1 MIPSDHFVRFYNE
14 VFKFLEKKNGLE
26 PYYLEISRH
35 QELHCLEH
43 FLKKGLQGME
53 EYWGQIRIEENCIC
67 SSWIEDDVRYSHMQK
82 CPSLSKVLDNDATP
96 CEKYCYHCPGWVA
109 PLVTKCGFYYIKYLR
124 ALDVPECYSV
134 FSENGKIAFVVPAE
148 ILQVAYAEDLRL
160 YLTNNLAKITLI
172 TFKTEVSLIL
182 ITNSLPI
189 EGIEFFNACGKIT

>member
-53 EYWGQIRIEENCIC
+53 EYWGKIIIEENCIC

-134 FSENGKIAFVVPAE
+134 FSENKEKIKEIRDNLVKEGFKYIFDNLDREEVVE
-148 ILQVAYAEDLRL
+148 KNKQKRLQYQKE
-160 YLTNNLAKITLI
+160 
-172 TFKTEVSLIL
+172 EV
-182 ITNSLPI
+182 
-189 EGIEFFNACGKIT
+189 K